1 MVRFKELLGNPKCH
15 PKFRKKNQTTCIPD
29 EELLK
34 AAKYANITVGSSRNS
49 NYSKNKSKRK
59 KLSAGVTAAKVTAT
73 AKKNKTLRLR
83 KQLAAK
89 IGCQPNSERCI
100 IDKLSLNAASRKNL
114 ESYLRPKMPDSWKN
128 DPDQWL
134 DNTNI
139 EAVMKQYEDAR
150 NDFKFL
156 GVHPIDFSSPNP
168 YESTNQQKCLVPQM
182 CNVSIPEL
190 RKNGIHSVGVVFNLD
205 PHTKSGS
212 HWVSCYID
220 TVNCWVYYFD
230 SYGIKPPRLIHLFMK
245 SLLRDE
251 PKMKLGYNA
260 RRFQFGGSECG
271 MYSLYFLVCMLEG
284 ANFKEFVHRPVPDNV
299 MLQLRK
305 WFFSD

>member
-15 PKFRKKNQTTCIPD
+15 PKFRRTNRNTCIPD
-29 EELLK
+29 SELVK
-34 AAKYANITVGSSRNS
+34 VVRDTNIIVGSSRNVHNSRKS
-49 NYSKNKSKRK
+49 NKGSKTRSKR
-59 KLSAGVTAAKVTAT
+59 LRAVTASQ
-73 AKKNKTLRLR
+73 KNKTSRLR
-83 KQLAAK
+83 KQLAVK
-89 IGCQPNSERCI
+89 IGCQSNSERCLVE
-100 IDKLSLNAASRKNL
+100 KLPINAVSRRNL
-114 ESYLRPKMPDSWKN
+114 ESFLRPKMPDSWKN

-139 EAVMKQYEDAR
+139 EAVMKQYEEAR

-156 GVHPIDFSSPNP
+156 GVHPIDFSAPNP
-168 YESTNQQKCLVPQM
+168 YESSNQLKCMVPQM
-182 CNVSIPEL
+182 CNVSVPQL
-190 RKNGIHSVGVVFNLD
+190 RKSGIKSVGVVFNLD

-212 HWVSCYID
+212 HWVSCFID
-220 TVNCWVYYFD
+220 IDKCWVYYFD

-251 PKMKLGYNA
+251 PRMKLGYNS

-284 ANFKEFVHRPVPDNV
+284 AKFKEFVHRPVPDDV